1 MNMNKIYK
9 SLILLLGIGTAL
21 VACRTLDP
29 LVEEIDYDRV
39 LTPLKFEAEVVPS
52 TGTDV
57 VFSWQKMV
65 NAEGYELEIY
75 EQTDGSKEVTPES
88 NGTKVG
94 ETYILAADEN
104 PYTVYGLEVDKSY
117 YARIRGINS
126 TVATSNWAYLEKTF
140 STSAVRTS
148 LNPVVKERTSSSVTL
163 AWDKASD
170 KEDLTSVQVETVV
183 GDGEGKK
190 VTLSADQISAAS
202 ATIDGLDPA
211 REYRFTLLFGK
222 AGKRGSVTA
231 FTRPVLDGVN
241 TVYTAGEI
249 YNAINNQEGTVKLL
263 LAYSDAGIDM
273 MDAYPDPAVKLVT
286 VKGDV
291 SLYGDATAEGKKPAI
306 KTLVFNLASGAS
318 VLHLEDLV
326 LDGAGTGALTE
337 NLSADMTAVEY
348 VNCEISGYA
357 KAI

>member
-1 MNMNKIYK
+1 MNKIYK

-190 VTLSADQISAAS
+190 VTAWTPPANIVSPCSSAKPASAA
-202 ATIDGLDPA
+202 A
-211 REYRFTLLFGK
+211 
-222 AGKRGSVTA
+222 
-231 FTRPVLDGVN
+231 
-241 TVYTAGEI
+241 
-249 YNAINNQEGTVKLL
+249 
-263 LAYSDAGIDM
+263 
-273 MDAYPDPAVKLVT
+273 
-286 VKGDV
+286 
-291 SLYGDATAEGKKPAI
+291 
-306 KTLVFNLASGAS
+306 
-318 VLHLEDLV
+318 
-326 LDGAGTGALTE
+326 
-337 NLSADMTAVEY
+337 
-348 VNCEISGYA
+348 
-357 KAI
+357 